1 MENRM
6 PRPEYPRP
14 QLVRADWENLNGPWE
29 FEADPGRSGRER
41 GLPAASA
48 LSGSIVVP
56 FCPES
61 VLSGVTHKDFTA
73 SVWYRR
79 TFSLPEEWTGGRILL
94 HFGAVD
100 YDAELYVNGTSCGTH
115 RGGYSSFSV
124 DITMAIRSGE
134 NVLTVCAEDDNRS
147 GLQPR
152 GKQSAR
158 FHSNGCDYTRTTGIW
173 QTVWLEHVPCTYLQ
187 TIQYI
192 PDPANAVFHVD
203 ALFNRAATGGTFAVE
218 ASFSGKVVGT
228 GTATVTGNRCR
239 LAVSLSETHL
249 WEPGHPA
256 LYDLVLTLTTTGAEG
271 AVVTDRVTS
280 YAGLRSVSWEGN
292 SIRINGKP
300 VFQRLILDQGF
311 WPDGIYTAPS
321 DDELRLDI
329 ERSMA
334 MGFNGARMHQKIFE
348 ARYLHWADRLGY
360 LVWGE
365 HASWGLDITGPTGLE
380 RFLPEWLEAVRR
392 DFNSPALV
400 GWCPFNETWDNR
412 RPDGIGSIPQ
422 DDEVLRQVYLVTK
435 AIDPTRPVIDT
446 SGNYHV
452 VTDIFDIHDYEQDV
466 AVFSAKFADM
476 RTGGAMLPDGTME
489 KGGVVFNTYPD
500 RQRYGGQPYFV
511 SEYGGIWW
519 NPEMAGTESWGYGT
533 RPTSETEF
541 LERFAGLTNA
551 LLDNP
556 NICAMCYTQLTDV
569 EQETNG
575 LYTYARQPK
584 FDPAILHAI
593 VSRKAAVEG

>member
-1 MENRM
+1 MENRI

-14 QLVRADWENLNGPWE
+14 QLVRSEWMNLNGIWE
-29 FEADPGRSGRER
+29 FEMDNGRSGRER
-41 GLPAASA
+41 GLHQAPA
-48 LSGSIVVP
+48 LSSTIVVP

-61 VLSGVTHKDFTA
+61 ALSGVGHKDFVA

-79 TFSLPEEWTGGRILL
+79 PFAVPSDWKGGRLLL

-100 YDAELYVNGTSCGTH
+100 HEVEIFVNGTSCGNH
-115 RGGYSSFSV
+115 RGGYNSFSM
-124 DITMAIRSGE
+124 DITAAVHEGE
-134 NVLTVCAEDDNRS
+134 NVLTLCAEDDNRS

-152 GKQSAR
+152 GKQAVR

-187 TIQYI
+187 SVKYI
-192 PDPANAVFHVD
+192 PDPANAVIHVE
-203 ALFNRAATGGTFAVE
+203 ARFNRAASGGVFSAE
-218 ASFSGKVVGT
+218 AAFDGHVVGKV
-228 GTATVTGNRCR
+228 TATVTGNSCR
-239 LAVSLSETHL
+239 VTVPLSEIHL
-249 WEPGHPA
+249 WEPGQPR
-256 LYDLVLTLTTTGAEG
+256 LYDLVLTLTGTGKDG
-271 AVVTDRVTS
+271 VVLTDRTTS
-280 YAGLRSVSWEGN
+280 YAGLRSVSWDGN
-292 SIRINGKP
+292 SIQINGKP

-348 ARYLHWADRLGY
+348 ARYLYWADKLGY

-365 HASWGLDITGPTGLE
+365 HASWGLDITGPAGLE
-380 RFLPEWLEAVRR
+380 RFLPEWLEALQR
-392 DFNSPALV
+392 DFNNPALV

-412 RPDGIGSIPQ
+412 RSDGIGSIPQ
-422 DDEVLRQVYLVTK
+422 DDEVLRQVYLATK

-466 AVFSAKFADM
+466 TVFAAKFEDM
-476 RTGGAMLPDGTME
+476 RTGGAMRPDGTME
-489 KGGVVFNTYPD
+489 KGGAVFNTYPD
-500 RQRYGGQPYFV
+500 RQKYGGQPYFV

-533 RPTSETEF
+533 RPKSETEF
-541 LERFAGLTNA
+541 LERFAGLTDA

-556 NICAMCYTQLTDV
+556 NICALCYTQLTDV

-584 FDPAILHAI
+584 FNPATIHAI
-593 VSRKAAVEG
+593 VSRKAAIEA